1 MKRGIPMFSTESRCI
16 YRNNQLAEVI
26 CQLRFPEILTIET
39 AIPAQFQDAIRS
51 DFPRYSVRKEAPAAK
66 LTGTPGNLRMENQQ
80 QKNNYQ
86 FVSADGVWRVNLTST
101 FISLACCRYTGWE
114 DFAAKLDKPL
124 AAFIQIYRP
133 AFFERIGLRY
143 LNFISRK
150 ALNLEGTPFRELVQS
165 QYLGLLADEQ
175 IQEGTTSRNSI
186 DAELAIRGGCRAKIH
201 AGPGLV
207 AHNGHKDQEI
217 KFVFDL
223 DLYIAGNVA
232 VNLSA
237 GALQTLHSQAFPIFR
252 GAITDTLHDA
262 LEPKQI

>member
-1 MKRGIPMFSTESRCI
+1 MFSTEARCI

-39 AIPAQFQDAIRS
+39 EIPAKFQEAIRNE
-51 DFPRYSVRKEAPAAK
+51 FPRYSVRKEAPAPK
-66 LTGTPGNLRMENQQ
+66 LTGTPGNFRMENQA

-86 FVSADGVWRVNLTST
+86 FVSADGAWRVNLTST

-124 AAFIQIYRP
+124 AAFIQLYRP

-150 ALNLEGTPFRELVQS
+150 ALHLDGIPFRELLQN
-165 QYLGLLADEQ
+165 QYLGLLADGE
-175 IQEGTTSRNSI
+175 INEVATTRNAV
-186 DAELAIRGGCRAKIH
+186 DAELAVRGGCRAKIH
-201 AGPGLV
+201 AGPGMV
-207 AHNGHKDQEI
+207 TKNGQSDKEI

-223 DLYIAGNVA
+223 DLYMPGNVA

-237 GALQTLHSQAFPIFR
+237 GALQTLHGQAFPIFR
-252 GAITDTLHDA
+252 GAITDILHDA
-262 LEPKQI
+262 LEPDFI

>member
-1 MKRGIPMFSTESRCI
+1 MFSTDVRCV
-16 YRNNQLAEVI
+16 YRKNQLAEVI
-26 CQLRFPEILTIET
+26 CQLRFPEILSIET
-39 AIPAQFQDAIRS
+39 TIPAQFQEAIRNE
-51 DFPRYSVRKEAPAAK
+51 FPLYTLRKEAPAPK
-66 LTGTPGNLRMENQQ
+66 LTGIPGNFQMENQPAC
-80 QKNNYQ
+80 NNYQ
-86 FVSADGVWRVNLTST
+86 FASADGVWRVNLTSR
-101 FISLACCRYTGWE
+101 FISLACSRYTSWE

-124 AAFIQIYRP
+124 VTFIKLYRP
-133 AFFERIGLRY
+133 AFFERLGLRY

-150 ALNLEGTPFRELVQS
+150 DLDLDGTAFRELIQP

-175 IQEGTTSRNSI
+175 VSEQMTTRNSM

-207 AHNGHKDQEI
+207 KRNGQSDQEV

-223 DLYIAGNVA
+223 DLYMGGNVA

-262 LEPKQI
+262 LDPM